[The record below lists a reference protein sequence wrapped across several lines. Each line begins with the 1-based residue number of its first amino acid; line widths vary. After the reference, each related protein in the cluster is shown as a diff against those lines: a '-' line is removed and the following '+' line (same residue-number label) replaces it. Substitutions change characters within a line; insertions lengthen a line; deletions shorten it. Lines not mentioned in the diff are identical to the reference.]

1 MNTATRAHH
10 AGTPAYYL
18 GRSADSWR
26 IALSRHPH
34 HLQTSDAE
42 HQHPASIVTHLAER

>member
-34 HLQTSDAE
+34 HLQTSHAE
-42 HQHPASIVTHLAER
+42 HQHPVSIVTHLAER